1 MSIAINPNRRFT
13 FQSTFDPDIS
23 IEFLFQS
30 SEDVVQ
36 KKGEDGHN
44 PFYRTI
50 RKSIVGWTG
59 IEDMDGKP
67 LLMSDEAQRFAFEFM
82 TTMDPDMFLEVM
94 EKFEGLTPKKLIG
107 GSKPLP
113 SGSGVHT
120 TVEDVSSEENA
131 ENVITK
137 EN

>member
-59 IEDMDGKP
+59 VEALDGKP
-67 LLMSDEAQRFAFEFM
+67 LPMSDEAQRFVFEFM

-107 GSKPLP
+107 GSKLP
-113 SGSGVHT
+113 QSGNGIHT
-120 TVEDVSSEENA
+120 TAEDASSEENA
-131 ENVITK
+131 ENGTKK